1 MTEDRPC
8 RLVAG
13 PMETAVLKKNVPKER
28 SGPPGEEAGLL
39 QNEPVANDDLA
50 KS

>member
-1 MTEDRPC
+1 MTEDRLSAPW
-8 RLVAG
+8 LV
-13 PMETAVLKKNVPKER
+13 PWETAVLKKNVPKER

-39 QNEPVANDDLA
+39 QNAVVANDDLA